1 MRYEPYRYS
10 DYIRTLYN
18 QGVSI
23 KLICFRLKI
32 KEETVR
38 EWCGMASNGSDL
50 QDSL

>member
-1 MRYEPYRYS
+1 MAYKSYRYS
-10 DYIRTLYN
+10 DFVRSLYN

-38 EWCGMASNGSDL
+38 EWCGISSNGSDS
-50 QDSL
+50 QESL